1 MIRRPRP
8 RVVLAAVFL
17 TLIPLAVNQSLAAAP
32 DEPDQTYPGQV
43 AQSSL
48 ITTRYGDHLKIDL
61 CYPAD
66 ASGNRITGKQ
76 FPVIVEMSYTTSADW
91 NAQCSGQFLTY
102 VQHGY
107 VAGFVNTPGTGGSE
121 GGPFNPF
128 DAAWQARA
136 YDAVEWLGT
145 QPWSTGKVG
154 TIGCSGNGLTQW
166 YTAKSHP
173 PHLATMIP
181 YCAPEDAWT
190 LVMPGG
196 MPSLEIISA
205 GCGIPGVLTDA
216 RQGAWVPTDQQ
227 QAEYMVEMN
236 KQKAYYGQVMPFC
249 PLTDSWVAHPT
260 RDAYWSE
267 RMNAHEEDITI
278 PVWVWGN
285 FNDLLWASSTEQYLG
300 LGSKKKMFAAGWT
313 NHAAPGPGFDATAE
327 SLRWFDRF
335 LKGKRNGIDKE
346 LDSTRF
352 RYLLNR
358 KFQWKTAED
367 FPIPGTQYTDYNF
380 TGEATNP
387 LANGGLATSPPSSD
401 TEVQYVYSPS
411 EGFQTGM
418 YSDFIRARTVNDPSN
433 DDVVAH
439 NDPTGPTDQRLAAG
453 PHAATFVSPPAS
465 SGTELTGPVTA
476 TLYAK
481 TTATDTDFVVK
492 LVDVFPDGTYSGTGP
507 QPGYWSLVTQGNL
520 KGTFRTFKDN
530 YLKQTPIP
538 ANEVVKYEVQLRATG
553 YWLEKGHSLGV
564 IVTSADFPRETLNQ
578 NPAVV
583 TVVSS
588 PQYPSH
594 VTLPVIPAS

>member
-1 MIRRPRP
+1 MRRPSR
-8 RVVLAAVFL
+8 RTVLVGVL
-17 TLIPLAVNQSLAAAP
+17 VTLLPLLAGHGRAAAP
-32 DEPDQTYPGQV
+32 AAGGDSYPGQV

-66 ASGNRITGKQ
+66 ATGKRVTNRR
-76 FPVIVEMSYTTSADW
+76 FPVIVELSYTTSADW
-91 NAQCSGQFLTY
+91 NAECSGQFLSY

-107 VAGFVNTPGTGGSE
+107 VAGFVNVPGTGGSE

-128 DAAWQARA
+128 DASWQARM

-145 QPWSTGKVG
+145 QSWSTGKVG

-173 PHLATMIP
+173 PHLTTMIP
-181 YCAPEDAWT
+181 YCAPEDAYT

-205 GCGIPGVLTDA
+205 GCGIPGVATDG
-216 RQGAWVPTDQQ
+216 RQGVWMPTDQQ
-227 QAEYMVEMN
+227 QAEYLVEMQ
-236 KQKAYYGQVMPFC
+236 KQKAYYGQYMPFC

-260 RDAYWSE
+260 RDAFWSE
-267 RMNAHEEDITI
+267 RMNAHEEQITI

-285 FNDLLWASSTEQYLG
+285 FNDLLWASSTEQYAN
-300 LGSKKKMFAAGWT
+300 LGSKSKMFAAGLT

-327 SLRWFDRF
+327 SLRWFDRW
-335 LKGKRNGIDKE
+335 LKGRENGIDKALE
-346 LDSTRF
+346 GHRF

-367 FPIPGTQYTDYNF
+367 FPIPGTRYTDYF
-380 TGEATNP
+380 LGGSTDQA
-387 LANGGLATSPPSSD
+387 LANGGVASSPPRSE
-401 TEVQYVYSPS
+401 TRTQYVYSPT
-411 EGFQTGM
+411 EGQQTGL

-433 DDVVAH
+433 DDIVGA

-453 PHAATFVSPPAS
+453 PHAATFASPPLTR
-465 SGTELTGPVTA
+465 GQEVTGPVTA
-476 TLYAK
+476 TLYAT
-481 TTATDTDFVVK
+481 TTAADTDFVVK
-492 LVDVFPDGTYSGTGP
+492 LVDIFPDGTYSGTGP
-507 QPGYWSLVTQGNL
+507 QPGYWNLVTQGNL
-520 KGTFRTFKDN
+520 KGTFRTFRGD

-538 ANEVVKYEVQLRATG
+538 TGEVVRFDVNLRATG
-553 YWLEKGHSLGV
+553 YWLEKGHRLGV
-564 IVTSADFPRETLNQ
+564 IVTSADFPREILNT

-583 TVVSS
+583 NVVTSTK
-588 PQYPSH
+588 YPSH
-594 VTLPVIPAS
+594 VTLPLIP